1 MSPPRSDGNGPV
13 DETRPVHSPGIGG
26 LAVIPTRLPRGDGA
40 TWASD
45 PRPSPTLHRVEPTI
59 GTAPL
64 RRKAQENTRVVADS
78 VYARLRAAIL
88 SAELRPNRRL
98 VEDDLADWLRVSRTP
113 VREALLRLEQE
124 GLVERDRG
132 WIVRERNPTETRALV
147 ECRLAIEG
155 YAARLAA
162 ARISQASLAELTTLA
177 DAMEESGL
185 SRLEFNRLNEEFH
198 RLITL
203 AADNPMLANLHAQTK
218 MNYWN
223 LSVPVVFTP
232 DVDRQVH
239 EHHRS
244 LLVALAAGDGSTA
257 EQIARRH
264 VQLTMDIV
272 LEAVGLQVERPAP
285 PG

>member
-1 MSPPRSDGNGPV
+1 M
-13 DETRPVHSPGIGG
+13 
-26 LAVIPTRLPRGDGA
+26 
-40 TWASD
+40 
-45 PRPSPTLHRVEPTI
+45 
-59 GTAPL
+59 
-64 RRKAQENTRVVADS
+64 VADS